1 MKSRH
6 ILWVLLQYLGC
17 VCLVTKPAVS
27 QERSQEPVLEAQ
39 GVAELASPEVDK
51 LIQQLGSS
59 SFSEREKASSAL
71 LSKGEMALLGLR
83 NVGPS
88 APVEVRQ
95 RVALIRQRIEADKF
109 ASLSRSF
116 LLDLDSRQ
124 SYGLPGWS
132 KYRELVGATRCS
144 KLMFLEMIRQ
154 QPALSKLL
162 EAATDASASPI
173 ALSSLEAAASTEAF
187 RLRAEIFDF
196 REPRLGDAVGMLMVA
211 ATLTNQTPVEISEV
225 LISYERQSFCG
236 YIDEAGYDKCLGKLM
251 SAWLPKTHQSMA
263 PLAME
268 CALRHDLRAGIEIA
282 RTHLTDNFDSDT
294 RTLAFYCLARFG
306 DETDVPK
313 ILPFMSEQ
321 KVVDQFSRVAI
332 GEIHT
337 SDAPPPGAT
346 GELKVG
352 NNMVVRIN
360 DLAIT
365 TAMILLNGDPAE
377 LYSRYEAHSK
387 LGFTLHSLAVPPE
400 WADEQ
405 QRRIDAWKQQH
416 FPPQVGS

>member
-6 ILWVLLQYLGC
+6 NLWVLLPCLGC
-17 VCLVTKPAVS
+17 VCLVAKPADS
-27 QERSQEPVLEAQ
+27 QEHSQKLALEVQ
-39 GVAELASPEVDK
+39 TDAELPSPEIDM
-51 LIQQLGSS
+51 LIQQLGSNT
-59 SFSEREKASSAL
+59 FAEREKASAGLLAGGAL
-71 LSKGEMALLGLR
+71 ALEGLR

-116 LLDLDSRQ
+116 LLDLDSSQ
-124 SYGLPGWS
+124 SYGLPAWR

-154 QPALSKLL
+154 QPALSQLL
-162 EAATDASASPI
+162 EVATDANASPVAI
-173 ALSSLEAAASTEAF
+173 NSLAAAASVEAF

-196 REPRLGDAVGMLMVA
+196 REPHLGDAVGMLMVA
-211 ATLTNQTPVEISEV
+211 ATLANQTPVEISEV

-263 PLAME
+263 PLAMD
-268 CALRHDLRAGIEIA
+268 CALRHDLRVGIEIA
-282 RTHLTDNFDSDT
+282 RTHLTDNFDNDT

-306 DETDVPK
+306 DETDVSK
-313 ILPFMSEQ
+313 LWPFISEQ

-337 SDAPPPGAT
+337 SDTPPPGAT
-346 GELKVG
+346 GDLKVS

-365 TAMILLNGDPAE
+365 TAMILLNRDPSE

-387 LGFTLHSLAVPPE
+387 LGFTLHSLAAPPE
-400 WADEQ
+400 WAEEQ